1 MSADRGRGTGD
12 AALYLARAR
21 ATRDYTARHL
31 AYYAGGIRCADARW
45 VSYRRSGVEPAY
57 SDSWYDFSQLQAD
70 AALFACGDAAARCYV
85 EKAFLH
91 LERHWDPRPPGGYF
105 GRGAVDG
112 SRVDGPDKYADDNA
126 LAGVALLEAHASAP
140 DAAARA
146 RYLARAVAVGEYLT
160 RGPLWDDVF
169 DGGFWWNTRRGDSTE
184 GKPAQSN
191 ALAALLFL
199 RLHAV
204 TGAAHWRTWAART
217 LAWLDAALWDATADL
232 TYYSVRYADLA
243 RRRGRAL
250 ERRYF
255 NYDQAILLEA
265 LVWAARLQVLVP
277 DALAPAAAPTA
288 APRPVRADS
297 PALARA
303 RAIAAALESR
313 FWDATLGG
321 YVLESGVPQVL
332 LVYAAW
338 LTPALLTLA
347 AADADLRWVALARR
361 NVDALHARLYDPAD
375 GGYAHRAWREGGRVR
390 VDPERHTA
398 AQGWMQYAQAR
409 LALAARNRQTAD
421 A

>member
-1 MSADRGRGTGD
+1 MSADPSGVPGGD
-12 AALYLARAR
+12 RAGYLTRAR
-21 ATRDYTARHL
+21 ATHDYTARHL
-31 AYYAGGIRCADARW
+31 AYYAGGTRCADARW
-45 VSYRRSGVEPAY
+45 VSYRRSTAEPAL

-70 AALFACGDAAARCYV
+70 AALLACGDATAQCYV

-91 LERHWDPRPPGGYF
+91 LERHWDPREPGGYF
-105 GRGAVDG
+105 GRGAVDS

-140 DAAARA
+140 DPAARA
-146 RYLARAVAVGEYLT
+146 RYLSRAIAVGEYLA

-169 DGGFWWNTRRGDSTE
+169 DGGFWWNTRRGDSVE

-199 RLHAV
+199 RLHAL

-217 LAWLDAALWDATADL
+217 LAWLDAALWDAATDL
-232 TYYSVRYADLA
+232 TWYSIRYADPA

-255 NYDQAILLEA
+255 NYDQAILVEA
-265 LVWAARLQVLVP
+265 LVWEARLHGP
-277 DALAPAAAPTA
+277 PTA
-288 APRPVRADS
+288 AAAMAPS
-297 PALARA
+297 LARA
-303 RAIAAALESR
+303 RAIAAALEPR
-313 FWDATLGG
+313 FWDAGLGG
-321 YVLESGVPQVL
+321 FVLEAGVPQVL

-347 AADADLRWVALARR
+347 AADGDPRWVALARR
-361 NVDALHARLYDPAD
+361 NVDALHARLYDPTD

-390 VDPERHTA
+390 LDPERHTA

-409 LALAARNRQTAD
+409 LALAARGSVGG
-421 A
+421 

>member
-1 MSADRGRGTGD
+1 MSVDPGSEPAGGLAR
-12 AALYLARAR
+12 YLARAR
-21 ATRDYTARHL
+21 ATHDYTARHL
-31 AYYAGGIRCADARW
+31 AYYAGGTGCADARW
-45 VSYRRSGVEPAY
+45 VSYRRSTAEPAF

-70 AALFACGDAAARCYV
+70 AALLARGDTTAQCYV

-91 LERHWDPRPPGGYF
+91 LERHWDPREPGGYF

-126 LAGVALLEAHASAP
+126 LAGIALLEAHASAP

-146 RYLARAVAVGEYLT
+146 RYLARAIAIGKYLT

-169 DGGFWWNTRRGDSTE
+169 DGGFWWNSRRGDSVE

-199 RLHAV
+199 RLHAL
-204 TGAAHWRTWAART
+204 TADAHWRTWAART
-217 LAWLDAALWDATADL
+217 LAWLDAALWDAAANL
-232 TYYSVRYADLA
+232 TCYSVRYADPA

-265 LVWAARLQVLVP
+265 LVWDARLTEAAAAGGVAASP
-277 DALAPAAAPTA
+277 APALAGAVSLPG
-288 APRPVRADS
+288 S

-303 RAIAAALESR
+303 RAIAAALEPR
-313 FWDATLGG
+313 FWDASLGG
-321 YVLESGVPQVL
+321 FVLEAGVPQVL

-347 AADADLRWVALARR
+347 AADGDPRWVALARR

-375 GGYAHRAWREGGRVR
+375 GGYAHRAWRDGDRVR

-409 LALAARNRQTAD
+409 LALAP
-421 A
+421 